1 LAQVIHD
8 PVSGPEHVP
17 LIPAHAGIQSNERR
31 RSRPWVPAFAGTSGI
46 DVSRLVLLTT
56 TDLQGGRETE
66 FLRMIESVRAGTR
79 AGIRVKMFVLLQ
91 RSDAEAGAKYEK
103 ILPPG
108 SVVLT
113 SPGRMSLSQARNCL
127 LDAALTSV
135 AIDDACVVAFPDDDC
150 WYPARLI
157 DFLLASFRRDGELD
171 MLTCRVSLQPVD
183 PPAGEPHIP
192 AAKAWQVVR
201 RSSSNSMFFRGTTV
215 AAVGPFDP
223 AFGLG
228 TANGSGEDTDYAM
241 RALLKARRATF
252 IDLPLVGHR
261 ESDLASV
268 ARYYQGALAVLS
280 RHALERPD
288 FCFEYVR
295 KLAVG
300 AYLALRSHL
309 TPRQYLASIASS
321 TRELLSPAAATNTPS
336 S

>member
-1 LAQVIHD
+1 M
-8 PVSGPEHVP
+8 
-17 LIPAHAGIQSNERR
+17 
-31 RSRPWVPAFAGTSGI
+31 T
-46 DVSRLVLLTT
+46 SRLVLLTT
-56 TDLQGGRETE
+56 TDLQAGRETE
-66 FLRMIESVRAGTR
+66 FLRMIDSIRAGTR
-79 AGIRVKMFVLLQ
+79 TDIRVTMFVLLQ
-91 RSDAEAGAKYEK
+91 RSDAAAGAKYQG

-108 SVVLT
+108 SVILT
-113 SPGRMSLSQARNCL
+113 SPERVSLSQARNSL
-127 LDAALTSV
+127 LEAALKSGS
-135 AIDDACVVAFPDDDC
+135 IDDDCVVAFPDDDC
-150 WYPARLI
+150 WYPPRFI
-157 DFLLASFRRDGELD
+157 DFLVASFRCDGELD
-171 MLTCRVSLQPVD
+171 MLTCRVSLQPAN
-183 PPAGEPHIP
+183 PPSIGSHVP

-201 RSSSNSMFFRGTTV
+201 RSSSNSMFFRGATV

-228 TANGSGEDTDYAM
+228 TANGSGEDTDYAL

-300 AYLALRSHL
+300 AYLALLSHL
-309 TPRQYLASIASS
+309 TLREYLAAIASS
-321 TRELLSPAAATNTPS
+321 AALMVRSGPKGPRLEPWTQTPS
-336 S
+336 KRPCPSRRAAIARRRRA

>member
-1 LAQVIHD
+1 LAREA
-8 PVSGPEHVP
+8 PGLEHVP
-17 LIPAHAGIQSNERR
+17 LIPAHAGIQSNKRR
-31 RSRPWVPAFAGTSGI
+31 RSRPWVPASAGTSGI

-66 FLRMIESVRAGTR
+66 FLRMIDSVRAGTR
-79 AGIRVKMFVLLQ
+79 TDIQVKMFVLLQ
-91 RSDAEAGAKYEK
+91 RSDADAGAKYQR

-108 SVVLT
+108 SVILT
-113 SPGRMSLSQARNCL
+113 SPERMSLSQARNSL
-127 LDAALTSV
+127 LDAALKSV

-150 WYPARLI
+150 WYPPQFV
-157 DFLLASFRRDGELD
+157 DFLVGSFRRDDELD

-183 PPAGEPHIP
+183 PPSVESLVP
-192 AAKAWQVVR
+192 AKAWQVVR
-201 RSSSNSMFFRGTTV
+201 RSSSNSMFFRGATV

-241 RALLKARRATF
+241 RALLKARRAAF
-252 IDLPLVGHR
+252 VDLPLVGHR

-300 AYLALRSHL
+300 IYLALRLQL
-309 TPRQYLASIASS
+309 TPREYLASIISS
-321 TRELLSPAAATNTPS
+321 ARGQRV
-336 S
+336 

>member
-1 LAQVIHD
+1 M
-8 PVSGPEHVP
+8 
-17 LIPAHAGIQSNERR
+17 
-31 RSRPWVPAFAGTSGI
+31 I
-46 DVSRLVLLTT
+46 D
-56 TDLQGGRETE
+56 
-66 FLRMIESVRAGTR
+66 SVRAQTR
-79 AGIRVKMFVLLQ
+79 TGIGVTMFALLQ
-91 RSDAEAGAKYEK
+91 RSDADTSSQYEG

-108 SVVLT
+108 SVILT
-113 SPGRMSLSQARNCL
+113 SPDRVSLSQARNSL
-127 LDAALTSV
+127 LEAAQKHG
-135 AIDDACVVAFPDDDC
+135 AIDDDCVVGFPDDDC
-150 WYPARLI
+150 WYPLRFV
-157 DFLLASFRRDGELD
+157 DFLVAAFRRDSELD

-183 PPAGEPHIP
+183 PPSIDAHVP

>member
-1 LAQVIHD
+1 LAQEV
-8 PVSGPEHVP
+8 PGLEHVP
-17 LIPAHAGIQSNERR
+17 LIPAQAGIQSNKRR
-31 RSRPWVPAFAGTSGI
+31 GSRPWVPAFAGTSGI

-56 TDLQGGRETE
+56 TDLQGTRETE
-66 FLRMIESVRAGTR
+66 FLRMIDSVRAGMRT
-79 AGIRVKMFVLLQ
+79 GIRVTMFVLLQ
-91 RSDAEAGAKYEK
+91 RADADAGAKYQG

-108 SVVLT
+108 SDILT
-113 SPGRMSLSQARNCL
+113 SPERMSLSQARNSL
-127 LDAALTSV
+127 LAAAQKSV
-135 AIDDACVVAFPDDDC
+135 SIDDACVVAFPDDDC
-150 WYPARLI
+150 WYPPRFV
-157 DFLLASFRRDGELD
+157 DFLVASFRREPELD

-183 PPAGEPHIP
+183 PPSIESRVP

-201 RSSSNSMFFRGTTV
+201 RSSSNSMFFRGATV

-228 TANGSGEDTDYAM
+228 TASGAGEDTDYAL
-241 RALLKARRATF
+241 RALLKARRAAF

-300 AYLALRSHL
+300 AYLALLSHL
-309 TPRQYLASIASS
+309 TPREYLASIASS
-321 TRELLSPAAATNTPS
+321 AALILRSARGV
-336 S
+336 